1 MAATL
6 KQLAARNDVQRNIG
20 FYLPDCFLMR
30 TLKVSYRYLAILDY
44 SVR

>member
-6 KQLAARNDVQRNIG
+6 KQLAARNDAQHNIG

-30 TLKVSYRYLAILDY
+30 TLKVSYMYLAIQDY